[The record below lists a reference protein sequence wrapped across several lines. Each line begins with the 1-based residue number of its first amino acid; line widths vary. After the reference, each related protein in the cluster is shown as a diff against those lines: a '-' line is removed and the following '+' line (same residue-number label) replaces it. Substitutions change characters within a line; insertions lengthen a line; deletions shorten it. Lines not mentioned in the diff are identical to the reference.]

1 MNKYLR
7 DIVTFP
13 ADARHA
19 WRTDGAH
26 GLWDEIAE
34 RSVYRIARVAQYD
47 LYERELAMIE
57 HVPPPDGLDVQLL
70 RADDHAKL
78 GALMTRRRCAQLA
91 RGTAN
96 RTVFAALR
104 DGVVVGYS
112 WWSTTID
119 SALDFSPLALPADAV
134 FHGYVHV
141 ERTER
146 HRGTAA
152 ALFSAGETYL
162 HERGARVC
170 WFLIKSTNTVGART
184 ARARWGGRSRH
195 VARLSYSKLP
205 FRIKRTVTL
214 GEPAPAT
221 PGARS

>member
-1 MNKYLR
+1 VNKYLR

-34 RSVYRIARVAQYD
+34 RTVYRIARVAQYD
-47 LYERELAMIE
+47 LYERELAAIK
-57 HVPPPDGLDVQLL
+57 HVPSPEGLDVQML
-70 RADDHAKL
+70 RADDHARL
-78 GALMTRRRCAQLA
+78 GALMTRRRRAQLA
-91 RGTAN
+91 RGAAN

-104 DGVVVGYS
+104 EGVVVGYS

-119 SALDFSPLALPADAV
+119 SALDFSPLVLPADAI

-141 ERTER
+141 ERAER
-146 HRGTAA
+146 HRGTAG
-152 ALFSAGETYL
+152 ALFSAGEMYL

-170 WFLIKSTNTVGART
+170 WFLIKSTNIVGART
-184 ARARWGGRSRH
+184 ARGRWGGRTRH

-205 FRIKRTVTL
+205 FRTKRTLTL
-214 GEPAPAT
+214 GEPTLAT
-221 PGARS
+221 SGTAS

>member
-1 MNKYLR
+1 VNKYLS
-7 DIVTFP
+7 DFLTFP

-34 RSVYRIARVAQYD
+34 RTVYRVARVAHYD
-47 LYERELAMIE
+47 LYERELAAIK
-57 HVPPPDGLDVQLL
+57 HVPPPEGLEVQMLP
-70 RADDHAKL
+70 ATDHAKL
-78 GALMTRRRCAQLA
+78 GALMTRRRRAQLA
-91 RGTAN
+91 RGAAH
-96 RTVFAALR
+96 RTVFAAQR

-119 SALDFSPLALPADAV
+119 SALDFSPLLLPADAI

-141 ERTER
+141 ERAEQ

-152 ALFSAGETYL
+152 ALFSAGEKYL

-205 FRIKRTVTL
+205 FRMKRTVTL
-214 GEPAPAT
+214 GESTLGT
-221 PGARS
+221 PS